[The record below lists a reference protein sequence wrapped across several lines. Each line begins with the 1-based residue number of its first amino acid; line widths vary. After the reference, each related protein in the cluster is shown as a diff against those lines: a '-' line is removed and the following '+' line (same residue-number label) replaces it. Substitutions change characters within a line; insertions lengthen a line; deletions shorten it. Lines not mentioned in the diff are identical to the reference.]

1 MAKASDFM
9 YGMIISIGII
19 SVLAIFLSQ
28 LFTNYA
34 VVVPAEHN
42 KTLTLMGNISS
53 VNVYVEEQKEQALSE
68 TEKEK
73 TLIGEVLDILGFW
86 FERGVK
92 TLKLIPDILMLF
104 EGIIGA
110 GISSSSSVLGIA
122 APVLKFMIVSMA
134 TVFIVI
140 GVLISAFLKKDV

>member
-9 YGMIISIGII
+9 YGMILSIGI
-19 SVLAIFLSQ
+19 LAVITIFLSQ

-34 VVVPAEHN
+34 VTIPAEHN
-42 KTLTLMGNISS
+42 KTLTLMSNISS

-73 TLIGEVLDILGFW
+73 TLLGNVLDILGFW

-92 TLKLIPDILMLF
+92 TLKLIPNILGLF
-104 EGIIGA
+104 SSIASA
-110 GISSSSSVLGIA
+110 GINSASSILGIA
-122 APVLKFMIVSMA
+122 AGPLKFIVISMA
-134 TVFIVI
+134 TVFLII
-140 GVLISAFLKKDV
+140 GVIISAFLKKDV